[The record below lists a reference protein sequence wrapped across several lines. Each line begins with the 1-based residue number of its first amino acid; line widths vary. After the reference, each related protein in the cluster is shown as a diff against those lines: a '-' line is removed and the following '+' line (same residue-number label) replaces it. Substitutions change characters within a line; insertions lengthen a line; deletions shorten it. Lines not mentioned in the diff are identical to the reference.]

1 MRNDVLRWSIDSGWS
16 APFPA
21 AEGDRTVVLAFGS
34 SELTTVSP
42 ALEQLVE
49 AYPDVIM
56 AGASTSGAFADTE
69 LSIDGL
75 IVSITTFDST
85 RVRSRSIPLVQIDDT
100 IDLAEAFGDLGR
112 SARAVMVI
120 ADGKAVN
127 GDLVVERLF
136 GALAPGVPMFGGLAG
151 DGARFVDTWTLVDG
165 KPQSGYGTIV
175 TFHGDR
181 LEAGWGVSGGWHI
194 FGPRRTVTR
203 SEGCVLYELD
213 GQPALELYRRY
224 LGDRAD
230 GLPGTA
236 LLFPLSV
243 AAPDRTVP
251 VVRTV
256 LSIDEATQ
264 SMTFAGQ
271 VPIGSVTQLMRAN
284 LDNLIDGAANAGT
297 AAEAGAGTALAFGVS
312 CVGRQIVLGERT
324 EEEVEA
330 AYDELSPDT
339 TFVGFYSHGEI
350 GPNSD
355 GRTQLHNQ
363 TMTIMTLREMP

>member
-1 MRNDVLRWSIDSGWS
+1 
-16 APFPA
+16 
-21 AEGDRTVVLAFGS
+21 VVLAFGS
-34 SELTTVSP
+34 PDLTTVSA
-42 ALEQLVE
+42 ALEQLVA

-56 AGASTSGAFADTE
+56 AGASTSGSFANTE
-69 LSIDGL
+69 LSTDGL
-75 IVSITTFDST
+75 IVSVTTFDAT
-85 RVRSRSIPLVQIDDT
+85 RVRSQSVPLDQIGT
-100 IDLAEAFGDLGR
+100 TTALAETFDDLGP
-112 SARAVMVI
+112 SARAVLVI
-120 ADGKAVN
+120 ADGKDVN
-127 GDLVVERLF
+127 GDLLVERLS

-165 KPQSGYGTIV
+165 RPQSGYGTVV

-181 LEAGWGVSGGWHI
+181 LEARWGVRGGWHI

-203 SEGCVLYELD
+203 SDGCVLYELD
-213 GQPALELYRRY
+213 SQPALELYRRY

-243 AAPDRTVP
+243 AAPGQTVP

-264 SMTFAGQ
+264 SMTFAGE

-284 LDNLIDGAANAGT
+284 LDNLIDGAA
-297 AAEAGAGTALAFGVS
+297 GAGTATGAVTGTVLAIGVS
-312 CVGRQIVLGERT
+312 CVGRQIVLGERA
-324 EEEVEA
+324 EEEIEA

-339 TFVGFYSHGEI
+339 AFVGFYSHGEI
-350 GPNSD
+350 GPNRD
-355 GRTQLHNQ
+355 GRSQLHNQ
-363 TMTIMTLREMP
+363 TMTIMTLRETP